1 MFPQECRWRQT
12 NHECVHP
19 SWLADAANVGL
30 HPSCNVER
38 VSSTNNVKSNGS
50 VTTTQPIVK
59 LTKYPGRRHTIL
71 DTNST
76 IAHDANNHAMNTT
89 CMCNPKHSSNCIQVS
104 GNAIG
109 RHPAT
114 TQTQINHNMSE
125 TAHTPHALEKGVGR
139 ERTRPMLAHSELCK
153 FAFHLRALAR

>member
-1 MFPQECRWRQT
+1 M
-12 NHECVHP
+12 
-19 SWLADAANVGL
+19 GL

-71 DTNST
+71 NTNST

-104 GNAIG
+104 GKANG
-109 RHPAT
+109 KHPAT
-114 TQTQINHNMSE
+114 TQTQINHNISE
-125 TAHTPHALEKGVGR
+125 TAHNTRHLKR
-139 ERTRPMLAHSELCK
+139 CRKRTDTANAGTFRTCT
-153 FAFHLRALAR
+153 FAFHLRALPR